1 MTVIAIIPARVGSQR
16 LIKKNRRKLGGISLI
31 DRSVGLAK
39 KLKFVDDIVIS
50 TDDLT
55 IIKKNKKKKFLKV
68 FKRSKNLS
76 GKNIKTIDVILNVI
90 KQYEKNFDKIE
101 TILLLQTT
109 SPFRS
114 KKKIYYAYKKYKEFK
129 KMKSVISISEN
140 NFSKK
145 RKFEVKN
152 NNLFHLRHAGVKK
165 RKIYRINGNF
175 YIASS
180 RFLKKHR
187 SFYFKRKTYPVILK
201 SPHLLVDIDT
211 KKDLLKAKSFLKKKL
226 N

>member
-1 MTVIAIIPARVGSQR
+1 M
-16 LIKKNRRKLGGISLI
+16 LKLSWSELK
-31 DRSVGLAK
+31 LAK
-39 KLKFVDDIVIS
+39 KLKFVNDIVIS
-50 TDDLT
+50 TDDST
-55 IIKKNKKKKFLKV
+55 IIKKNNKKKFLKV

-90 KQYEKNFDKIE
+90 KKYEKNFNKIE

-114 KKKIYYAYKKYKEFK
+114 KKKLYYAYKKYRKFK

-145 RKFEVKN
+145 RKFKIKD
-152 NNLFHLRHAGVKK
+152 NNLLHLGHANIKTG
-165 RKIYRINGNF
+165 KIYQINGNF
-175 YIASS
+175 YIASTY
-180 RFLKKHR
+180 FLKKYR
-187 SFYFKRKTYPVILK
+187 SFYFKRKTYPIILK

-211 KKDLLKAKSFLKKKL
+211 KKDFLKAKSFLKKRL